1 MNLKEAYALVLI
13 DSATVQNDGE
23 IVTLSCEKEFVGT
36 VTHALNLHGINY
48 TSGFNG
54 TGYDI
59 HVKLEDA
66 ISIPGLATRAY
77 PDSAT
82 IPVDVQYQVIE
93 DWLVTALEG
102 GSNYWYYLPFVSVL
116 PMDNAGEPL
125 AIQIAK
131 ACWYGDTAI
140 DVYDIDD
147 VQPNGKPL
155 VGAAPIGHISRANLE
170 RGCKLYLTDDRGG
183 MGDDFDADDADVWFQ
198 FVVMG
203 EIVYG

>member
-1 MNLKEAYALVLI
+1 MRIEEVYAIVLR
-13 DSATVQNDGE
+13 DLTTAQNDGD
-23 IVTLSCEKEFVGT
+23 IVTLSCDKEFVGT
-36 VTHALNLHGINY
+36 VVFALHLHGIKY
-48 TSGFNG
+48 TQGFNG

-59 HVKLEDA
+59 HIKLEDA
-66 ISIPGLATRAY
+66 AKIPGLAPRVF
-77 PDSAT
+77 PESAT

-102 GSNYWYYLPFVSVL
+102 GSNYWYYLPFLSVL

-131 ACWYGDTAI
+131 ACWYGGTEV
-140 DVYDIDD
+140 DVYDAEE
-147 VQPNGKPL
+147 VQANGKPEP
-155 VGAAPIGHISRANLE
+155 GAEPIGKISRANLE
-170 RGCKLYLTDDRGG
+170 RGCRMYLEDDRGA
-183 MGDDFDADDADVWFQ
+183 MDDDCDADDADVWFQ